1 MRATT
6 IPLLALL
13 ALAAPAAADDD
24 ERLDGKWVAESVSK
38 DGKPDDGWKGAVR
51 EHIGSRYAMSKA
63 VSGTMKVGILGKT
76 MDLTPAEGACKG
88 KTLLGLYAF
97 GMGGDTLTICL

>member
-13 ALAAPAAADDD
+13 ALTAPAADDD

-38 DGKPDDGWKGAVR
+38 DGRPDDTWKGAVR
-51 EHIGSRYAMSKA
+51 EHIGHKYTMTKA
-63 VSGTMKVGILGKT
+63 GKSVSGTMKVDVLKKT
-76 MDLTPAEGACKG
+76 IDLVPAEGTYKG
-88 KTLLGLYAF
+88 KTLEGLYSF
-97 GMGGDTLTICL
+97 GKG